1 MKMASLKSVL
11 IIAIAVLMLL
21 ALPAINAEAGFVSIN
36 AVPVDEVPGHGPPDF
51 VWSLLPDESG
61 NAQAILSELFS
72 PELGDEFAIRFSG
85 ITDGDPV
92 LTLTKSIVNNTGI
105 TWVGY
110 EIDLDPLESA
120 TFVGIPFSDK
130 FALVGQTATSLDF
143 GLPAPVANGEAVSF
157 TMDISI
163 PNAGPFGFTLT
174 QSPVPVPEP
183 TSAALVILA
192 ASFAI
197 GLWRNR
203 CRA

>member
-1 MKMASLKSVL
+1 MKMAPLKSVL

-36 AVPVDEVPGHGPPDF
+36 AVPVGEVPGHGPPDF
-51 VWSLLPDESG
+51 VWGLLPDESG
-61 NAQAILSELFS
+61 NAQAVLNELFS
-72 PELGDEFAIRFSG
+72 PELGDEYAIRFSG
-85 ITDGDPV
+85 ITNGDPV

-120 TFVGIPFSDK
+120 TFVGTPTSDK
-130 FALVGQTATSLDF
+130 FTLVGQTATSLDF
-143 GLPAPVANGEAVSF
+143 GLPAPVANGESVNF

-163 PNAGPFGFTLT
+163 PNVGPFGFTLS
-174 QSPVPVPEP
+174 QSPVRVPEP

-192 ASFAI
+192 ASFVI
-197 GLWRNR
+197 GSWRNR